1 MPHSEFPIEID
12 KVARDGS
19 AIALRGSHGLVG
31 VLVVALAG
39 TAWLAADQAGGPQAM
54 LLLIGAGMGIALS
67 HSGFG
72 FAGAWRAALVERRG
86 GGLRAQLALLSLL
99 TVVFFPLFSR
109 GTAFGTPLSD
119 IVRPV
124 GVSLIAGAFLF
135 GIGAQL
141 ASACSSGS
149 LRALGDAK
157 LRYLVVVV
165 AMVLGATLGSAH
177 FGWWE
182 ARPRWTVFSMVRSW
196 GPWTAIAVN
205 LAVIGFIATLTIVLE
220 RARYGSLRREAP
232 AGRHWIRG
240 PWPMS
245 AGVVVLALLCT
256 ATLLIAGRPWNI
268 IGALPLWGA
277 RLIDSTGLP
286 LDVLFWDYW
295 ASGSRAEALGGS
307 LWLDATT
314 VMIAG
319 LVLGSMLAAALN
331 GGLRVHWRM
340 RAGEGLRA
348 AAGGLLLGYGG
359 VVGLG
364 CNIGA
369 FLGGVSSGS
378 LHGWVW
384 LAAALAGTAAGITL
398 LAAVTTLRDLL
409 GNGHRRLP
417 TASASR

>member
-1 MPHSEFPIEID
+1 
-12 KVARDGS
+12 VV
-19 AIALRGSHGLVG
+19 GL
-31 VLVVALAG
+31 LVVVLAG
-39 TAWLAADQAGGPQAM
+39 VAWLVAQEAGGSQAM
-54 LLLIGAGMGIALS
+54 LVLIGAGMGIALS

-86 GGLRAQLALLSLL
+86 GGLRAQLALLALL
-99 TVVFFPLFSR
+99 TLVFFPLLSL
-109 GTAFGTPLSD
+109 GTVFGTPLSD
-119 IVRPV
+119 VVRPV

-165 AMVLGATLGSAH
+165 AMVVGATLGSAH

-182 ARPRWTVFSMVRSW
+182 TRPRWTVFSMVRDW
-196 GPWTAIAVN
+196 GPWTGIAVN
-205 LAVIGFIATLTIVLE
+205 LAVIGLITALTIVLE
-220 RARYGSLRREAP
+220 RARYGSLRRETP
-232 AGRHWIRG
+232 ACRHWIRG

-245 AGVVVLALLCT
+245 AGIVALALLCT
-256 ATLLIAGRPWNI
+256 ATLMIAGRPWSI
-268 IGALPLWGA
+268 IGAFPLWGA
-277 RLIDSTGLP
+277 RLIESTGLP
-286 LDVLFWDYW
+286 LDVSFWDYW
-295 ASGSRAEALGGS
+295 ASGSRADALGGS
-307 LWLDATT
+307 LWLDVTT

-331 GGLRVHWRM
+331 GGLRAHWRM
-340 RAGEGLRA
+340 RVGEGLRA

-398 LAAVTTLRDLL
+398 LAAMTALRDLL
-409 GNGHRRLP
+409 GSGDRRLP
-417 TASASR
+417 TASAPR